1 MSHTPTVVTVI
12 RPKSH
17 LSLGDSFREL
27 WSFRELLWV
36 LAHRNISV
44 RFAQTSL
51 GITWVILQPVLL
63 TAIFTFVF
71 GYLARVPT
79 TNVPYPVLVFSGL
92 LLWQYFGRCVSEGSA
107 GLQSYSHIITKVY
120 FPKVLILMVPPL
132 AATVD
137 VLVGLVVLLCMLG
150 WYGLFPSAIA
160 LVVLPLMVIGTGVL
174 GFSISLVL
182 APLGVRRR
190 DIMIALP
197 FLLQLGM
204 YVTPVIYPVGFVP
217 ERFQWLFY
225 FNPMSTLVEGMRW
238 VLLGSAPPP
247 AMAWM
252 AMCITIFCLLIVGR
266 KLFERAQ
273 ANMVDEL

>member
-1 MSHTPTVVTVI
+1 MSHTPTVITVI
-12 RPKSH
+12 HPKSH
-17 LSLGDSFREL
+17 RRLGDSLREL

-36 LAHRNISV
+36 LAQRSISV

-51 GITWVILQPVLL
+51 GIAWVILQPVLL
-63 TAIFTFVF
+63 TAIFTFIF

-79 TNVPYPVLVFSGL
+79 TDAPYPVLVFSGL
-92 LLWQYFGRCVSEGSA
+92 LLWQYFGRCVSEGSS

-120 FPKVLILMVPPL
+120 FPRILVLMVPPL
-132 AATVD
+132 AAAVD

-150 WYGLFPSAIA
+150 WYGLFPSGIN
-160 LVVLPLMVIGTGVL
+160 LVVLPLIVIGVGLL

-204 YVTPVIYPVGFVP
+204 YVTPVIYPVSFIP
-217 ERFQWLFY
+217 ERLALLFY
-225 FNPMSTLVEGMRW
+225 FNPMATLVEGMRW
-238 VLLGSAPPP
+238 ALLGSPPPP
-247 AMAWM
+247 AIAWV
-252 AMCITIFCLLIVGR
+252 AMCTIILCLLIIGR
-266 KLFERAQ
+266 RLFERAQ